1 MSITVNG
8 SLFKSLLDFGIRN
21 LALHVKEVNELNVF
35 PVPDGDTG
43 TNMVTTL
50 QNGYAAVGDEESLGE
65 VCRRFARSVVFG
77 ARGNSGVIVS
87 QFFKGLSK
95 ILEEAEGG
103 EADGACLILGFEK
116 GVRAAYRAVS
126 HPAEGTVLTVL
137 REATEHVREHFPDG
151 GDVGEILGAFLE
163 RGRISLENTPTLLPV
178 LAEAGV
184 VDSGGMGIV
193 YVFEGMCK
201 CLAGEQI
208 ETLSVANGPDTVI
221 DFGAFDENSS
231 FELGYCTEFLL
242 QLTALGEQFSLDGFI
257 ASLNA
262 MGDSVVV
269 TQEGSKVKAHVHT
282 RTPASV
288 LAEAHRYG
296 EFLTLKME
304 NMSVQHTVKEK
315 SAAEPVKESRI
326 TCSHERGGEVGVIVC
341 APDKKTRDL
350 FHSMGADAVI
360 RCPSSTPTT
369 KDFLEAAH
377 TVKTAEVVLFPNYK
391 NNILPAQTAAKL
403 LHKEG
408 INACVVE
415 TKSIAECYAALAIA
429 DLDATLAADLAKD
442 AEDALGGLRIA
453 VIRRAVKD
461 ATVDGVIIRCNDYLA
476 MNGDGIVAADSDLL
490 SLICRVTD
498 AIAKDEEDEPGTVT
512 VFTGINTDG
521 DICRQIEECI
531 SASFEWTETDTVETD
546 SPQFDLILAFDFS

>member
-8 SLFKSLLDFGIRN
+8 SLYKKLLDFGIRN

-50 QNGYAAVGDEESLGE
+50 QNGYAAVKGEESLCD
-65 VCRRFARSVVFG
+65 VCRCFARAVVFG

-95 ILEEAEGG
+95 ALEEAEDG
-103 EADGACLILGFEK
+103 EADGARLILGFEK

-137 REATEHVREHFPDG
+137 RESTEYVRESFPEG
-151 GDVGEILGAFLE
+151 ADVVEIHCAFLE
-163 RGRISLENTPTLLPV
+163 RGRISLKNTPTLLPV

-208 ETLSVANGPDTVI
+208 DTVAANHADCAI

-231 FELGYCTEFLL
+231 FDLGYCSEFLL
-242 QLTALGEQFSLDGFI
+242 QLTASGEAFSLDGFV

-262 MGDSVVV
+262 LGDSVAV
-269 TQEGSKVKAHVHT
+269 TEEGSKVKAHVHT
-282 RTPASV
+282 RTPAPV
-288 LAEAHRYG
+288 LAEAQRFG
-296 EFLTLKME
+296 EFLTLKIE
-304 NMSVQHTVKEK
+304 NMSVQHTAREK
-315 SAAEPVKESRI
+315 DEADTAKESRI
-326 TCSHERGGEVGVIVC
+326 TYSLERGGAVAVIAC

-360 RCPSSTPTT
+360 CCPSSTPTT
-369 KDFLEAAH
+369 KDFLEAAQGVH
-377 TVKTAEVVLFPNYK
+377 SSEIVLFPNYK
-391 NNILPAQTAAKL
+391 NNILPAHTSAKL
-403 LHKEG
+403 LRKEG
-408 INACVVE
+408 VNACVVE

-429 DLDATLAADLAKD
+429 DLDAALAEELARD
-442 AEDALGGLRIA
+442 AEDALGGLHIM

-461 ATVDGVIIRCNDYLA
+461 ATVDGVDIRCDDYLA
-476 MNGDGIVAADSDLL
+476 MDGDGVAAADSDLL
-490 SLICRVTD
+490 SLVRRVTD
-498 AIAKDEEDEPGTVT
+498 SVAANEEDEPETVT
-512 VFTGINTDG
+512 VFMGKNTDA
-521 DICRQIEECI
+521 DSCRQIEACI
-531 SASFEWTETDTVETD
+531 SESFEWTETDTVKTD